1 MRVDADTFSAGSAQI
16 TRDFFIPGSPV
27 EGFTIGFTN
36 SSYRYS
42 NFGRMNYNN
51 ITTET
56 TNTSSGS
63 ILSATTTGIAGS
75 KLSFTQ
81 VISLN
86 VLATYF
92 TTKITLTNITGS
104 TLSDVRYMR
113 NMDPDQDYNFPGSG
127 STFRTD
133 NDVLANPTTESFAA
147 VSAVGPLSGQPLL
160 LLADQSDARASAFGF
175 FNTNPYD
182 SRAFSSPADPNGS
195 SGDIGI
201 NMTFKAPS
209 LAASQ
214 SVVFEFF
221 TSMNVSTIGD
231 DVLSGGPGND
241 TLSGGTGSDRL
252 FGGGGND
259 TLSGGDGVDTLSGGT
274 GADIL
279 SGGAGDDV
287 FKFVTSDIAS
297 AGGGVVYDRLSDF
310 TSGASSDKLDW
321 GTALSKNG
329 NTVSAT
335 LTSSNYLATSISD
348 GVITGAANTVGV
360 FEFTG
365 ASLGANDI
373 VLGTSTSS
381 QIEAFAATL
390 LSAVDHAAGDN
401 LLFIAYDNG
410 AVTSTAAFL
419 EFTGDSTTTGI
430 VADELQ
436 LIAVAD
442 VIQDTITFDN
452 IV

>member
-16 TRDFFIPGSPV
+16 TGDFFLPGSPV
-27 EGFTIGFTN
+27 EGFSIGFTN
-36 SSYRYS
+36 SSKVYS
-42 NFGRMNYNN
+42 NYERMNLKE
-51 ITTET
+51 ISTET

-63 ILSATTTGIAGS
+63 ILSATTTGVAGS
-75 KLSFTQ
+75 TLSFTQ
-81 VISLN
+81 VISLK
-86 VLATYF
+86 VSATYF
-92 TTKITLTNITGS
+92 TTTITLTNITGS

-113 NMDPDQDYNFPGSG
+113 NMDPDQAYGTGSG
-127 STFRTD
+127 ATYRTL
-133 NDVLANPTTESFAA
+133 NDVLDNPTTESFAA

-175 FNTNPYD
+175 RNSNPYD

-195 SGDIGI
+195 QQDIGI

-209 LAASQ
+209 LDASQ

-231 DVLSGGPGND
+231 DVLSGGTGND

-259 TLSGGDGVDTLSGGT
+259 NLSGGDGVDTLSGGT

-287 FKFVTSDIAS
+287 FKFVSSDIAS

-348 GVITGAANTVGV
+348 GVITGAANTIGV

-410 AVTSTAAFL
+410 AVTSTAAIF

-442 VIQDTITFDN
+442 VIQDSITFDN